1 MSLKNKL
8 ALGEWVRT
16 NQRELDYGDNA
27 PLIPQKRLPAVG
39 ELSETNLATSL
50 DNLTDG
56 FIPGGLL
63 TGGERAITDTLRIS
77 KFLVTGEG
85 ISFLSKQAAL
95 QRANPE
101 TIVSPRNRQWAPL
114 NLLAQ
119 IPSNLAGLHFRRDG
133 LADTDFESNFGYSP
147 ENGGLKY
154 EQAFKDILLTDTE
167 DTYDSTLK
175 GLFTNLQ
182 LGQDPSIIRE
192 YSGGAN
198 SFFGI
203 GNTTI
208 KKYGNVEKPNSDE
221 NTYDPESYKYTE
233 RVRDRFTDFRNVYPM
248 SEYDIGDPGKNQGTY
263 SLLDNLGIDGLNAV
277 DIIDRANLTINNSS
291 INDKDYDKDYINFRI
306 ALINTQNPLLDEV
319 LLFRAHLESVNDN
332 YTGEWTPYNYNGR
345 AEKFHVYSGFD
356 RNISFNFK
364 IAAQSKAE
372 LRPLWYKLNYL
383 VGSTAPE
390 YVNRRMR
397 GRYVRLTIGDWMY
410 EVPGFFPSINLGWES
425 RFPWELDET
434 INNHWFQKGA
444 SPGTDPET
452 DSKGN
457 PLGSQH
463 PMILN
468 VSCQFK
474 PIHDFTPE
482 SRKDKPFVIRVKRI
496 KQGEQVPESERGFN
510 LTELNAQ

>member
-63 TGGERAITDTLRIS
+63 TGGERAITDVARIS

-133 LADTDFESNFGYSP
+133 LADTDFESNFGYNP
-147 ENGGLKY
+147 KNGGLKY
-154 EQAFKDILLTDTE
+154 EQAFNDILSEGTE

-175 GLFTNLQ
+175 GLFTRLQ
-182 LGQDPSIIRE
+182 SGQNPSIIRE

-208 KKYGNVEKPNSDE
+208 KKYGDVEKPNNDK
-221 NTYDPESYKYTE
+221 NIYNPDSYEYTE
-233 RVRDRFTDFRNVYPM
+233 RVRTRFIDSNNVYPM
-248 SEYDIGDPGKNQGTY
+248 SEYDIGDPGKNKGTY
-263 SLLDNLGIDGLNAV
+263 SLQNNLGIDDLNAE
-277 DIIDRANLTINNSS
+277 DIINRANLTINNSN
-291 INDKDYDKDYINFRI
+291 INDKDYINFRM

-434 INNHWFQKGA
+434 LNNHWPQKGT
-444 SPGTDPET
+444 PLET
-452 DSKGN
+452 DGEGN

-482 SRKDKPFVIRVKRI
+482 SRKDKPFVIRIKGI
-496 KQGEQVPESERGFN
+496 KQGQQVPESEKDFN
-510 LTELNAQ
+510 PTELNAQ

>member
-1 MSLKNKL
+1 MGLKNKL

-56 FIPGGLL
+56 FVPGGLL
-63 TGGERAITDTLRIS
+63 TGGERAITDTARIS

-85 ISFLSKQAAL
+85 ISFLGKQAAL

-101 TIVSPRNRQWAPL
+101 SLVSPRNRQWAPA

-133 LADTDFESNFGYSP
+133 LIDKDFESNFNYSP

-154 EQAFKDILLTDTE
+154 EQAFKDIILTNTE

-182 LGQDPSIIRE
+182 LGQDPSIIKE

-208 KKYGNVEKPNSDE
+208 KKYSNVEKPNSDE
-221 NTYDPESYKYTE
+221 NEFNPDSYKYTE
-233 RVRDRFTDFRNVYPM
+233 KVRARFTNPNNVYPM
-248 SEYDIGDPGKNQGTY
+248 SEYEIGDPGKNPGIAY
-263 SLLDNLGIDGLNAV
+263 RAGVLNNGIDALNAE
-277 DIIDRANLTINNSS
+277 DIINRTNLTINNPS
-291 INDKDYDKDYINFRI
+291 INDKDYINFRM

-319 LLFRAHLESVNDN
+319 LLFRAFLESVNDN
-332 YTGEWTPYNYNGR
+332 YTGTWNPYEYNGR

-356 RNISFNFK
+356 RDISFNFK

-410 EVPGFFPSINLGWES
+410 EIPGFFPSINLSWES

-434 INNHWFQKGA
+434 LNRHWPQKSEGI
-444 SPGTDPET
+444 ET
-452 DSKGN
+452 DNRGN
-457 PLGSQH
+457 ILASQH
-463 PMILN
+463 PMVLN
-468 VSCQFK
+468 VQCQFK

-482 SRKDKPFVIRVKRI
+482 SRKDKPFIIRIKGI
-496 KQGEQVPESERGFN
+496 KQGEQVPESEINF
-510 LTELNAQ
+510 TPQDLNI

>member
-1 MSLKNKL
+1 MGLKNKL

-56 FIPGGLL
+56 FVPGGLL
-63 TGGERAITDTLRIS
+63 TGGERAITDTARIS

-85 ISFLSKQAAL
+85 ISFLGKQAAL

-101 TIVSPRNRQWAPL
+101 SLVSPRNRQWTPA

-133 LADTDFESNFGYSP
+133 LIDKDFESNFNYSP

-154 EQAFKDILLTDTE
+154 EQVFKDIILTDTE
-167 DTYDSTLK
+167 GTYDSTLK

-182 LGQDPSIIRE
+182 LGQDPSIIKE

-198 SFFGI
+198 SIFGI
-203 GNTTI
+203 GTTTI
-208 KKYGNVEKPNSDE
+208 KKYGNVERLENDLKAYNSD
-221 NTYDPESYKYTE
+221 SYEYTE
-233 RVRDRFTDFRNVYPM
+233 KVRARFTGPYPM
-248 SEYDIGDPGKNQGTY
+248 SEYNIGDPGKEPGKARKGTDY
-263 SLLDNLGIDGLNAV
+263 ETNVLNNGIDALNAE
-277 DIIDRANLTINNSS
+277 DIINRNNLTIYNSD
-291 INDKDYDKDYINFRI
+291 INDKDYINFRI
-306 ALINTQNPLLDEV
+306 ALIDTQEPLIDEV
-319 LLFRAHLESVNDN
+319 LMFRAFLESVSDN
-332 YTGEWTPYNYNGR
+332 YTGNWNSYEYNGR

-356 RNISFNFK
+356 RDIGFDFK

-410 EVPGFFPSINLGWES
+410 EIPGFFPSINLSWES

-434 INNHWFQKGA
+434 QNTHMPQKGV
-444 SPGTDPET
+444 ET
-452 DSKGN
+452 DN
-457 PLGSQH
+457 EDNILGSQH

-468 VSCQFK
+468 VRCQFK

-482 SRKDKPFVIRVKRI
+482 SRKDKPFIIRVKGT
-496 KQGEQVPESERGFN
+496 KQGTQTPETEGGFN
-510 LTELNAQ
+510 ATTDLNIQ